1 MQAEDYNFE
10 VQEPP
15 KYFQK
20 ELYVKLPLYQPE
32 PSKAGTEVNIF
43 KSADFWL

>member
-10 VQEPP
+10 VQEPS

-32 PSKAGTEVNIF
+32 PKAGVVKNIF
-43 KSADFWL
+43 KCADFWL